1 MHIEFKR
8 LIINNFMSFGHTDLR
23 FNDDGFIRVS
33 GMNEN
38 PYDNAHSNGSGKSS
52 LWEAIVWAITGETI
66 RGTKNIVNINGDNGC
81 VVEVEFYIDNSR
93 YQIIRS
99 KDHDIRKTSLQIL
112 INGEDVSGKGI
123 RDSEKL
129 LQQYLPDITTSLLG
143 SVVILG
149 QGLPQKFTNNTP
161 SGRKEVLEKLSKSDF
176 MIEDLK
182 TRVANR
188 KKQLQTDLRSYEDAI
203 LSGTTRK
210 TFLEN
215 QIQQQT
221 DVLMSLNKEE
231 LQERF
236 NLLGGEKEQLL
247 SVMDRLSQTAEIANQ
262 DKEKLLAERNI
273 VVYEESTQLAQI
285 SDDYQEKTKT
295 YLDAKSSLTAE
306 LTVSKNQLSAM
317 KNIKD
322 ICPTCGQ
329 RLPDVHKP
337 DTSSLEQEILDKDT
351 KLKEIL
357 EILSDFQT
365 NNAKQVSDVKRN
377 FLTRKADLDNRY
389 SEVCDVYDSTRK
401 EKNQTESRLNII
413 SSDLSKIEI
422 QLAQLQT
429 TIDTCNNIIREN
441 NENLNVLTDEILY
454 NNKQRDLTQ
463 SHLDIVNKFETALK
477 RDFRGYL
484 LSTVI
489 TFIEQRTKYYSSMI
503 FDTTNVTFALDGN
516 NIDISYMNKP
526 YENLS
531 GGEKQKIDLIIQF
544 SIRDMLSAQLGFT
557 SNILVLD
564 EVFDG
569 LDSIGCAKV
578 IDMIASV
585 SDIKNIFIVT
595 HRKDLSIPTDKE
607 LIVVKSSVGISE
619 IKYDNI

>member
-1 MHIEFKR
+1 
-8 LIINNFMSFGHTDLR
+8 MSFGHTDLR